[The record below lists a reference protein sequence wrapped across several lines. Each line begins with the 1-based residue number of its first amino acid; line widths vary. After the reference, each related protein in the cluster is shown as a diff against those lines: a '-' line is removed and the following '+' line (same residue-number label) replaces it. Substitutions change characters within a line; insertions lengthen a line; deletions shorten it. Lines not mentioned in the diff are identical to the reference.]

1 MNEYNIILNI
11 INEVIEGR
19 NLTISFNNNL
29 ESLSEE
35 KLNIGRIK
43 DVSYG
48 TIRNYYALKII
59 LSKLIM
65 KDITD
70 QRVEVIILI
79 ALYEILHTRKPVFA
93 ITDALVSLTWQI
105 TKQEKIKNFVNA
117 VLRNFLRKQKE
128 IISEVSSILQYK
140 LNFPDWMVKKLNQQ
154 YGSKSM
160 AIQDAL
166 NKKPCFG
173 IRVNSKKISQTKY
186 IEELKQNSIEYV
198 IYKNKIVLEN
208 TIAIKD
214 IPLFQEG
221 YITIQDIAAQKI
233 LDISTFNTGENILDA
248 CSAPGGKACAI
259 LENHDVNILCLDVD
273 SDRLDKVAQNLQRL
287 ELNAN
292 LKIGDAT
299 TLDWWDGKLF
309 DKVIADVPCSATG
322 TIKRNPDIK
331 LTRQDKDI
339 GQFVSLQ
346 RKIVMNLWDTLKVG
360 GQLIYITCSIL
371 KEENQ
376 DNINY
381 FAKNLAKVKKS
392 AEYAILPTKY
402 NDGFYYCIL
411 EKTI

>member
-1 MNEYNIILNI
+1 MNEYILILNI
-11 INEVIEGR
+11 INEVIEGK
-19 NLTISFNNNL
+19 NLTVSFNNNL
-29 ESLSEE
+29 QSSGEE

-48 TIRNYYALKII
+48 VIRKYYSLKIV

-65 KDITD
+65 KEIMDR
-70 QRVEVIILI
+70 RVELILLI

-93 ITDALVSLTWQI
+93 ITDSLVSLSLYI

-128 IISEVSSILQYK
+128 IVSGISSILQYK
-140 LNFPDWMVKKLNQQ
+140 LNFPEWMVKKIKQQ
-154 YGSKSM
+154 YGNKS
-160 AIQDAL
+160 IEIIDAL

-186 IEELKQNSIEYV
+186 IEELKQKSIDHV
-198 IYKNKIVLEN
+198 IYENKIVLEN
-208 TIAIKD
+208 TIAIKN
-214 IPLFQEG
+214 IPLFEEG
-221 YITIQDIAAQKI
+221 YVTIQDIAAQKI
-233 LDISTFNTGENILDA
+233 LDIVTFNTGENILDA
-248 CSAPGGKACAI
+248 CSAPGGKTCAI
-259 LENHDVNILCLDVD
+259 LENYDVNILCLDVD
-273 SDRLDKVAQNLQRL
+273 GIRLDKVAQNLQRL
-287 ELNAN
+287 ELNAS
-292 LKIGDAT
+292 LKIADAT
-299 TLDWWDGKLF
+299 TSNWWDGKPF

-331 LTRQDKDI
+331 LTRQNKDI
-339 GQFVSLQ
+339 GQFVTLQ

-360 GQLIYITCSIL
+360 GQLIYITCSIF

-376 DNINY
+376 DNIVH
-381 FAKNLAKVKKS
+381 FTQNLAKVKKI
-392 AEYAILPTKY
+392 ADYAILPTKY